1 MYTSPTSCAHT
12 QQSTTRG
19 ASPERKGA
27 SPRAA
32 IDEHLEAL
40 GALDAALDASVDP
53 LPEDPRG
60 LAPAVRRF
68 GPELILWFGPP
79 QGFGVDVAA
88 DPALDICGTA
98 LRCFNEDGE
107 STVIELVAEDAAIK
121 FGTLLRWPISPTL
134 AHGTLMIR
142 ARFFASR
149 RYDTS
154 KRYCEDAAL
163 YLDAA
168 LAGPVR
174 FANLPEVLYDYR
186 VHSGS
191 VSVAFQEAQR
201 EEHIDMLCR
210 TMLAEGALA
219 EGELDDYR
227 ALLRFRPRS
236 VDERGR
242 ARIDRIFARLED
254 FALRHFSGCSPRA
267 IAEHATRVRA
277 RWWERV
283 RGA

>member
-1 MYTSPTSCAHT
+1 MERMDAARAPLLARMDGDDLCP
-12 QQSTTRG
+12 
-19 ASPERKGA
+19 PERLA
-27 SPRAA
+27 RQH
-32 IDEHLEAL
+32 DAL
-40 GALDAALDASVDP
+40 
-53 LPEDPRG
+53 
-60 LAPAVRRF
+60 
-68 GPELILWFGPP
+68 
-79 QGFGVDVAA
+79 AA